1 MTFSHRLSRRH
12 AIGLALVPLALRG
25 QLALAQEGTASSDS
39 EVGTQLPAAD
49 LPSMNQQGYLFEIE
63 SSWSGSFDSVPREAP
78 VYRMDITTYDAES
91 FGNFAGQLGIEGDA
105 QDQGDGNFE
114 VSGDAGTLYA
124 APGFSQFISTAS
136 IPEGDLPSDDEA
148 IAHGREW
155 LRQSG
160 VLPADAGDGVILSRS
175 DSPARVI
182 VQFQPAR
189 PENIIAAFP
198 NIVITMGPEAVILEA
213 SFRWYNLT
221 VIDTYALT
229 PAETAWA
236 EVSERR
242 SFLQVDTPEG
252 LADPGTT
259 LRGRADY
266 TGVIVAYTSSGV
278 MGETQYLQPVYV
290 FNGTVKLEGSDQS
303 YPIRAYV
310 PSLVNSQQPVG

>member
-1 MTFSHRLSRRH
+1 MTFSTRVSRRH
-12 AIGLALVPLALRG
+12 AIGLALIPLALRG
-25 QLALAQEGTASSDS
+25 TAAFAQDATAPTDS

-63 SSWSGSFDSVPREAP
+63 SSWNDSFDSVPREAP
-78 VYRMDITTYDAES
+78 VYRMDVPTYDSES
-91 FGNFAGQLGIEGDA
+91 FGSFANQLGIEGDVD
-105 QDQGDGNFE
+105 DQGDGNFE
-114 VSGDAGTLYA
+114 VSGDGGTLFS
-124 APGFSQFISTAS
+124 APGFSQYISSAS

-148 IAHGREW
+148 IAYAREW

-189 PENIIAAFP
+189 PENIISAFP

-236 EVSERR
+236 EVAERR

-259 LRGRADY
+259 LRGRATY
-266 TGVIVAYTSSGV
+266 SNVVVAYTSSGV

-290 FNGTVKLEGSDQS
+290 FSGTVQLEGSDTS